1 MPKSKPSFKEVHD
14 ASSSVSRLRKKI
26 RDLERLLKRSTSA
39 SSGKPIEKNSTAI
52 ARREQERALRALKDE
67 LRGAERSAKD
77 KKLDKRY
84 HKVRFFE
91 RRKAAR
97 RVIQARKTVAALSD
111 ERDEEKRKVAGEAL
125 LFAET
130 ELAYVVLYPREWKY
144 VSLYVHGGLENVRKG
159 LGETETEQKRLEW
172 WAQVERRVKNGEVDV
187 DSLMFWQG
195 DKRDRNAHKTSN
207 PSEEYDEDDEQ
218 NKHELAEEEDEF
230 FEKE

>member
-14 ASSSVSRLRKKI
+14 AMSSVSRLRKKI
-26 RDLERLLKRSTSA
+26 RDLERLLKRPTSA
-39 SSGKPIEKNSTAI
+39 SNGKTIEKNSTAI

-67 LRGAERSAKD
+67 LRVAERSAKE

-97 RVIQARKTVAALSD
+97 RVIQARKTVAGLSD
-111 ERDEEKRKVAGEAL
+111 ERNEEKRKVAGEEL

-130 ELAYVVLYPREWKY
+130 ELAYVALYPREWKY

-159 LGETETEQKRLEW
+159 LGETETEKKRLEW
-172 WAQVERRVKNGEVDV
+172 WAQAERRVRSGEVDV

-195 DKRDRNAHKTSN
+195 DKRQQNSRKTSN
-207 PSEEYDEDDEQ
+207 PFEDDNEDDEQ
-218 NKHELAEEEDEF
+218 NKHELAEEDEF